1 MTEIDKINT
10 ETIVSRDLLK
20 AKARSGGLLA
30 FTLYTKLDYQTNWHH
45 KKLCKYLNL
54 FIKGHIKRLMVFMPP
69 RHGKSE
75 LVSRRLP
82 ALLHGLYPN
91 AELMAA
97 TYNSE
102 LAGDMTTDIQRIMDR
117 KEYHE
122 LFPRSRITPEGT
134 LSKYARNA
142 TEHELLPIVNDG
154 IPIYFNGKYRAQGIG
169 GSFSGRG
176 ANWILIDDP
185 IKNRDDADSK
195 TYRENVW
202 KFYTST
208 LRTRLEGEGSIL
220 LTMCM
225 TGDTFVLMADGTKN
239 PIRDLKVGDEIATY
253 DNGKISTSTIKNWK
267 CQGPDSVFRIK
278 TSSGIFVKA
287 NERHPFLVCRNGALE
302 WVRLRDLRVNDK
314 MMRAGVSGSV
324 NLVPHLD
331 VENRQSVRA
340 IVSPTIIKLD
350 GHQGLDLHPLIQ
362 NHGEQQNFA
371 IDTELTNKSTTQCS
385 PIKAEIAQSV
395 EPPPLSESTCQSIGR
410 EYSALTTTII
420 QGKFADSFAMN
431 AILSSS
437 TVTPKK
443 SCSELLNT
451 YEFTLDEIVEISEA
465 GIEDVFDIQ
474 VNRTENFIANGLV
487 SHNTRWHEDDLAG
500 RLLKLAKSDP
510 EADQWIV
517 VKFPAIK
524 DDVDNPDDPRQISDA
539 LWPDK
544 FNEQWLMG
552 ARKAGSRDWSA
563 LYQQKPTS
571 EDGNIFKAG
580 WFRYYKVVPQRFDQ
594 IIQSWDFAVKDKTG
608 SDYNVGTVWG
618 RLGAHKYLLH
628 MERGRWSFP
637 AACQKVI
644 DVSRMFPS
652 GYKKLIEGKAN
663 GPAVKQTLD
672 RQVSGIVEVE
682 PRGDKIARANAVS
695 PEVESGNVWLPEPQ
709 IAPWIHDYVS
719 EMCEFPNSTH
729 DDIVD
734 STTMA
739 LDELR
744 KANTLYMPTAGHG
757 SGTIF

>member
-1 MTEIDKINT
+1 MTEINKINT

-142 TEHELLPIVNDG
+142 TEHELLPIVNDS
-154 IPIYFNGKYRAQGIG
+154 IPIYFKGKYRAQGIG

-220 LTMCM
+220 LTM
-225 TGDTFVLMADGTKN
+225 
-239 PIRDLKVGDEIATY
+239 
-253 DNGKISTSTIKNWK
+253 
-267 CQGPDSVFRIK
+267 
-278 TSSGIFVKA
+278 
-287 NERHPFLVCRNGALE
+287 
-302 WVRLRDLRVNDK
+302 
-314 MMRAGVSGSV
+314 
-324 NLVPHLD
+324 
-331 VENRQSVRA
+331 
-340 IVSPTIIKLD
+340 
-350 GHQGLDLHPLIQ
+350 
-362 NHGEQQNFA
+362 
-371 IDTELTNKSTTQCS
+371 
-385 PIKAEIAQSV
+385 
-395 EPPPLSESTCQSIGR
+395 
-410 EYSALTTTII
+410 
-420 QGKFADSFAMN
+420 
-431 AILSSS
+431 
-437 TVTPKK
+437 
-443 SCSELLNT
+443 
-451 YEFTLDEIVEISEA
+451 
-465 GIEDVFDIQ
+465 
-474 VNRTENFIANGLV
+474 
-487 SHNTRWHEDDLAG
+487 TRWHEDDLAG

-510 EADQWIV
+510 EADQWTV

-757 SGTIF
+757 SGVIY